1 MQSRLLINIVLFLIV
16 AGLAIFLIRQDD
28 SAPTEVDVTL
38 TTFESGSINE
48 ISIIRRDLDDIVFIK
63 EGDQW
68 SMQSPFVLPA
78 NPVRINTIL
87 KILQA
92 YSYAQLDVK
101 NVELKHFI
109 LDDPVVSLKFNETQI
124 DFGDTSPLGKQRY
137 VLLNETVHLIND
149 SLYQQLLTSPTFFVS
164 PKLLPGNSSI
174 TALTLPDYQ
183 LRQVEGIWMVEPP
196 VAINADKIIQ
206 LVNAW
211 RDAGAITLRAFSDNA
226 SEEKIIVELMSGET
240 IEFVTASTPPRLI
253 LARPEFNLQY
263 HISGYD
269 ADRLLQFNNDNGKK
283 ELSVTEPLPDTE

>member
-1 MQSRLLINIVLFLIV
+1 VQSRLLINIVLFLIV

-78 NPVRINTIL
+78 NPVRINNIL
-87 KILQA
+87 KLLQA

-101 NVELKHFI
+101 DVELKRFI
-109 LDDPVVSLKFNETQI
+109 LDDPVVSIKLNETKI

-149 SLYQQLLTSPTFFVS
+149 ILYQQLLTSPTFFVS

-174 TALTLPDYQ
+174 TALTLPDHQ

-196 VAINADKIIQ
+196 VNINADKIIQ

-211 RDAGAITLRAFSDNA
+211 RDAEAITLRAFSDNA
-226 SEEKIIVELMSGET
+226 SEEKIIVELMSGEI
-240 IEFVTASTPPRLI
+240 IEFIIASKPPQLI

-269 ADRLLQFNNDNGKK
+269 ADRLLQFNNDNGEK
-283 ELSVTEPLPDTE
+283 ELSFTEPLPDTE

>member
-1 MQSRLLINIVLFLIV
+1 VQSRLLINIVLFLIV

-101 NVELKHFI
+101 DVELKRFI
-109 LDDPVVSLKFNETQI
+109 LDDPVVSLKLNETQI

-164 PKLLPGNSSI
+164 PKLLPENNNI
-174 TALTLPDYQ
+174 TALTLPDHQ

-196 VAINADKIIQ
+196 VDINADKIIQ
-206 LVNAW
+206 LINAW
-211 RDAGAITLRAFSDNA
+211 RDAEAITVRAFSDNA

-240 IEFVTASTPPRLI
+240 IEFVTASKPPRLI